1 MPGGDMTRAAPE
13 ATTAR
18 AGWRSRRWWLPA
30 LVGGGVVAAL
40 LVAWVVH
47 TAGTRAQPPASALPL
62 RPVGEVALPGDGSR
76 FDYASLDAQ
85 RGLLFVAHLG
95 ASEVIEV
102 DVRAHRVVRSI
113 ANIDQVHGVFVV
125 PDLHRVYATAT
136 GANTMIILNEDTGE
150 QIGHAPTGAYP
161 DGLAYDPRRGA
172 IWTTNETGGSETVLD
187 AATGAVRGT
196 VALGADVGNVVYDPT
211 ADQMLVAVQG
221 TNQLAV
227 IDPTTLAVAKTLALP
242 GCEHPHGLAL
252 DPSDR
257 LGFVAC
263 DGNAALLTVDL
274 GSGQVA
280 GTNAVGDGPDVL
292 AYDPGARRLY
302 VAAESGRV
310 SILDLH
316 GRQLAAVGNDH
327 LAAGAHVVAVD
338 PATHHSFYPIPSGA
352 DGRPALREFAAA
364 P

>member
-252 DPSDR
+252 SRVIGWSSWPATAMPRCSPWTWGR
-257 LGFVAC
+257 GRSPAPTRSAMVPMSWRTIRAH
-263 DGNAALLTVDL
+263 A
-274 GSGQVA
+274 GS
-280 GTNAVGDGPDVL
+280 TSPPKAVGSPSSTCT
-292 AYDPGARRLY
+292 
-302 VAAESGRV
+302 VAS
-310 SILDLH
+310 S
-316 GRQLAAVGNDH
+316 
-327 LAAGAHVVAVD
+327 
-338 PATHHSFYPIPSGA
+338 PP
-352 DGRPALREFAAA
+352 
-364 P
+364 